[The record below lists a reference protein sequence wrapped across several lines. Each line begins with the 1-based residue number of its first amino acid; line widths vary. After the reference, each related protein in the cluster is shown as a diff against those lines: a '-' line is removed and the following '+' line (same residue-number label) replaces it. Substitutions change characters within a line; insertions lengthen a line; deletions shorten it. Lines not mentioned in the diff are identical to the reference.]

1 MEDINDLNP
10 YLPTD
15 SKIQGSVLITTQKPD
30 FFPVTD
36 IFQIVNVKSFS
47 RDDGCDLLFRCIQR
61 DPIDDKESESAK
73 QLSDLLDG
81 LPLALATIGGY
92 INQTVS
98 TVPEFLENLKR
109 SSNAWE
115 ASAIGPAIQYE
126 KTLKTV
132 FEIAFGELPDNARSL
147 LNILAFLNPDSIPEE
162 LFISN
167 IGSSV
172 LNAMHT
178 KAE

>member
-1 MEDINDLNP
+1 MNNLNP

-15 SKIQGSVLITTQKPD
+15 SKIQGSVLITTQNPD

-36 IFQIVNVKSFS
+36 VFKIINVKSFS
-47 RDDGCDLLFRCIQR
+47 RDNGADLLFRYLRR
-61 DPIDDKESESAK
+61 DPVDDEERDSAEK
-73 QLSDLLDG
+73 ISDLLDG

-98 TVPEFLENLKR
+98 NVPEYLENLKR
-109 SSNAWE
+109 SSKAWE
-115 ASAIGPAIQYE
+115 VSAIGPAKQYE

-132 FEIAFGELPDNARSL
+132 FEIAFRELPTNARSL
-147 LNILAFLNPDSIPEE
+147 LNIFSFLNPDSVPEDI
-162 LFISN
+162 FTSN
-167 IGSSV
+167 IKSS
-172 LNAMHT
+172 LHEFMHT

>member
-1 MEDINDLNP
+1 MNDLNP

-15 SKIQGSVLITTQKPD
+15 SKTQGSILITTQKPD

-47 RDDGCDLLFRCIQR
+47 REDGSNLLFRYLRR
-61 DPIDDKESESAK
+61 DPIDEEEKESAEK
-73 QLSDLLDG
+73 ISDLLDG

-98 TVPEFLENLKR
+98 NASDFLENLKT
-109 SSNAWE
+109 SSKAWE
-115 ASAIGPAIQYE
+115 ASAIGPAKQYE

-132 FEIAFGELPDNARSL
+132 FEIAFQELPDNARSL
-147 LNILAFLNPDSIPEE
+147 LNILAFLDPDSIPED
-162 LFISN
+162 LFVDN
-167 IGSSV
+167 IGSPFLKFLDTRS
-172 LNAMHT
+172 
-178 KAE
+178 E